1 MTDIT
6 SKKVLQ
12 IPESYA
18 NVEQINVRKTPLY
31 SPYVKADIVRYNDN
45 RNYIKSEKYIETEWF
60 QTACTSS
67 FFVSWEK

>member
-18 NVEQINVRKTPLY
+18 NVEQMNVRKTPLY
-31 SPYVKADIVRYNDN
+31 PPYVKADIGRYNDN
-45 RNYIKSEKYIETEWF
+45 RNYIKSEKYRETEWF